1 VSYQSFEDLE
11 VWKRGCRLA
20 TDIYE
25 SFRESRDFA
34 LPDQMTRAAVSIPSN
49 IAEGHERG
57 TNKEFV
63 RFLRIAGGSAAELR
77 TQLYIARKVGLIE
90 QENAARMVEECRGI
104 GAMLH
109 ALAKSRDTALGES
122 SLDDSTP
129 APGTDRS

>member
-1 VSYQSFEDLE
+1 
-11 VWKRGCRLA
+11 
-20 TDIYE
+20 
-25 SFRESRDFA
+25 
-34 LPDQMTRAAVSIPSN
+34 MTRAAVSIPSN

-90 QENAARMVEECRGI
+90 QDNAARMVEECRGI

-129 APGTDRS
+129 PPDTDRS